1 MHLTSLFRQLLMYLS
16 KVHNLDLEK
25 IVIPQEISPIYE
37 VFFVPNLIT
46 VLPNEEE
53 EYRREQK

>member
-25 IVIPQEISPIYE
+25 IVIPQEISLIYE
-37 VFFVPNLIT
+37 VFFVPNLRT
-46 VLPNEEE
+46 VLPNEGE
-53 EYRREQK
+53 EYRREH

>member
-1 MHLTSLFRQLLMYLS
+1 MYLS

-53 EYRREQK
+53 EYRREHK